1 MAGTYREYFTVSY
14 RNDQRVVTLND
25 NAQPTRMKLENKKAR
40 KMAYKRAADPFERD
54 INAMI
59 NTAIENDTRIRLRT
73 WN

>member
-40 KMAYKRAADPFERD
+40 RSAFERD
-54 INAMI
+54 INDMI
-59 NTAIENDTRIRLRT
+59 NRAIENDTRIRLRT